1 MIRAIVTDIEGTTS
15 DIAFVK
21 NVLFPYAHAAMEEYV
36 LSQKENSA
44 VADILAE
51 VAEIEGKPG
60 MSEAEAI
67 DVLKRWI
74 DEDKKVTPLKTL
86 QGFIWQH
93 GYEMGDFTGHIYD
106 DAAAGLREWHAA
118 GIQLYV
124 YSSGSIF
131 AQKLLFGHS
140 DTGNLM
146 PLFSGYFD
154 TTTGGKREQQSYEK
168 IAAAIGIPVDQILF
182 LSDIIEELNA
192 ARDAGMQTCALNRDG
207 LIENANGHPIA
218 VNFNA
223 INPMELAA

>member
-21 NVLFPYAHAAMEEYV
+21 NVLFPYARAAMEEYV

-51 VAEIEGKPG
+51 VAEIKGKPG

-67 DVLKRWI
+67 EVLKRWI
-74 DEDKKVTPLKTL
+74 DEDKKITPLKTL

-106 DAAAGLREWHAA
+106 DAAAALREWHTA

-140 DTGNLM
+140 DAGNLM

-154 TTTGGKREQQSYEK
+154 TTTGGKRETESYSK
-168 IAAAIGIPVDQILF
+168 IAAAIGMPTNQILF

-192 ARDAGMQTCALNRDG
+192 ARDAGMQTMALNRDG
-207 LIENANGHPIA
+207 LIKNANGHPVSI
-218 VNFNA
+218 NFNE